1 MPHSDHSRQHVVNT
15 ANYNRG
21 TRLYDPIPSSLYIYI
36 RSSSHSLFCNLCNTA
51 RTIDISIN
59 LCLLQPQGGR
69 VTEVSL
75 QKCGIVITRGGVLLH
90 YQGPGITAHVV
101 LSSLSCACTRLR
113 TSVRYFPVVLV
124 AMLTRLL
131 AAGRGAG
138 SVQGLINISAQDLA
152 GKLSCR
158 SQSILQRK
166 LRISQ
171 DTCAALCC
179 QRTINSYSVL
189 KYFFVLN

>member
-1 MPHSDHSRQHVVNT
+1 MTNWC
-15 ANYNRG
+15 
-21 TRLYDPIPSSLYIYI
+21 
-36 RSSSHSLFCNLCNTA
+36 F
-51 RTIDISIN
+51 ISIN
-59 LCLLQPQGGR
+59 LRLLQPQGGR

-75 QKCGIVITRGGVLLH
+75 QKCLIVITRGKVLLH
-90 YQGPGITAHVV
+90 VTLSGTWHHGPCCPLSSPL

-113 TSVRYFPVVLV
+113 TTVRYFPVVLV
-124 AMLTRLL
+124 PMLTRLQ
-131 AAGRGAG
+131 APGCGAG
-138 SVQGLINISAQDLA
+138 SVQGLINIWAQDLA

-171 DTCAALCC
+171 DTCAVVRAWPLDWALCC

>member
-1 MPHSDHSRQHVVNT
+1 MFHFNQSASAAAAGGESYRGQFAEMPDCHHPRQ
-15 ANYNRG
+15 
-21 TRLYDPIPSSLYIYI
+21 
-36 RSSSHSLFCNLCNTA
+36 
-51 RTIDISIN
+51 
-59 LCLLQPQGGR
+59 
-69 VTEVSL
+69 
-75 QKCGIVITRGGVLLH
+75 GIVTCYIIRDLASRPMLSS
-90 YQGPGITAHVV
+90 P

-113 TSVRYFPVVLV
+113 TTVRYFPVVLV
-124 AMLTRLL
+124 PMLTRLQ
-131 AAGRGAG
+131 APGCGAG
-138 SVQGLINISAQDLA
+138 SVQGLINIWAQDLA

-171 DTCAALCC
+171 DTCAVVRAWPLDWALCC